1 MVSLILSLVSR
12 SSRRLGQTVP
22 AGIAA
27 LMILLTLMIG
37 AVISS
42 AEVRASD
49 PPVILLTGFEPFGRK
64 RPPNPSWEAIK
75 TLNDTEWSGHR
86 IVAVQLPVVW
96 GEPIKQIEAQIDS
109 LKPVAVFS
117 FGQGAPGA
125 FAIETRARNQRGG
138 IPDNTGSL
146 PSRPLIAGDGPTEY
160 SSAFPADKV
169 IATLTE
175 KGYSMRKSENAGQ
188 YLCEE
193 TLYSLEVLKR
203 KKKLGTVAF
212 CHVPPLGS
220 KIGDKIVDAT
230 YVHQFVL
237 DYLAAWQ
244 EINAEPAVSSVT
256 SPMTLVAATS
266 VGSPDEASPKN
277 AKAGDE
283 NPEKP
288 AVEKLIKDYFKSW
301 SDQRMR
307 DYGNCFADDA
317 VIQEVTR
324 TGELY
329 TQMKNPFVTTQA
341 TYHKMAMFKAV
352 EVPVKTTITFEAELA
367 RAVVYWKLTAG
378 PRVQYGYD
386 HFTLVKQDGEWK
398 IANLIFYGVKTPEE

>member
-1 MVSLILSLVSR
+1 MFCRVVRTVSR
-12 SSRRLGQTVP
+12 GL
-22 AGIAA
+22 AA
-27 LMILLTLMIG
+27 VLFIG
-37 AVISS
+37 ALLSS
-42 AEVRASD
+42 AELRASD
-49 PPVILLTGFEPFGRK
+49 PPVILLTGFEPFGEK

-75 TLNDTEWSGHR
+75 TLNDTEWNGHR

-96 GEPIKQIEAQIDS
+96 GEPIRQIEAQIDS

-125 FAIETRARNQRGG
+125 FAIETRARNERGG
-138 IPDNTGSL
+138 IPDNAGNL
-146 PSRPLIAGDGPTEY
+146 PSQPLIAGDGPTEY
-160 SSAFPADKV
+160 TSAFPADKI
-169 IATLTE
+169 IAALKE

-203 KKKLGTVAF
+203 KKKLATVAF

-220 KIGDKIVDAT
+220 RIGDKVVDAA
-230 YVHQFVL
+230 YVHQFVV
-237 DYLAAWQ
+237 DYLTAWQ
-244 EINAEPAVSSVT
+244 KVNAEPAVSAVS
-256 SPMTLVAATS
+256 SPITLVAATS
-266 VGSPDEASPKN
+266 DEPAAETSSPKN
-277 AKAGDE
+277 AQEE

-288 AVEKLIKDYFKSW
+288 AVEKLIKNYFKSW
-301 SDQRMR
+301 SDQRMK

-352 EVPVKTTITFEAELA
+352 EVPVKTTITFEAEMA

-386 HFTLVKQDGEWK
+386 HFTLIKQNGDWK
-398 IANLIFYGVKTPEE
+398 IANLLFYGVKTPEE

>member
-1 MVSLILSLVSR
+1 MFCRVVRTVSR
-12 SSRRLGQTVP
+12 GL
-22 AGIAA
+22 AA
-27 LMILLTLMIG
+27 VLIIG
-37 AVISS
+37 AVLSGT
-42 AEVRASD
+42 ELRASD
-49 PPVILLTGFEPFGRK
+49 PPVILLTGFEPFGAK

-75 TLNDTEWSGHR
+75 TLNDTEWNGHR

-96 GEPIKQIEAQIDS
+96 GEPLKQIEAQIES

-125 FAIETRARNQRGG
+125 FAVEVRARNERGE
-138 IPDNTGSL
+138 IPDNAGNL
-146 PSRPLIAGDGPTEY
+146 PAQPLIAGDGPTEY
-160 SSAFPADKV
+160 RSAFPADKV
-169 IATLTE
+169 IAALKE

-203 KKKLGTVAF
+203 RKKLATVAF

-220 KIGDKIVDAT
+220 KIGDKTVDVA
-230 YVHQFVL
+230 YVHQFVV
-237 DYLAAWQ
+237 DYLTAWQ
-244 EINAEPAVSSVT
+244 KVSEEPAVSAVSVS
-256 SPMTLVAATS
+256 SPVTLVSASSEGPA
-266 VGSPDEASPKN
+266 DETPAPKN
-277 AKAGDE
+277 AQDE

-324 TGELY
+324 SGELY

-352 EVPVKTTITFEAELA
+352 EVPVKTTITFEAEMA

-386 HFTLVKQDGEWK
+386 HFTLIKQNGEWK
-398 IANLIFYGVKTPEE
+398 IANLLFYGVKTPEE